1 MHDDL
6 DVDVLRHPV
15 DQAIGFREA
24 RSAYEHQ
31 MNVRVALQPRF
42 VPAGRRAE
50 VFVMDFKRA
59 QTAKQL
65 GNVNVFLGSLDWKAP
80 QQAFR

>member
-1 MHDDL
+1 
-6 DVDVLRHPV
+6 
-15 DQAIGFREA
+15 
-24 RSAYEHQ
+24 
-31 MNVRVALQPRF
+31 
-42 VPAGRRAE
+42 